1 MHVAR
6 IPLGAVRR
14 ALAASMTEIWFCQFD
29 GVERHCSS
37 VGRRFVAHGIH
48 YPTIAQSGR

>member
-1 MHVAR
+1 MQVAR

-29 GVERHCSS
+29 GVERHCVS
-37 VGRRFVAHGIH
+37 VGRCFVAHRIH
-48 YPTIAQSGR
+48 FPTIAQAQ